1 MTADEIGT
9 IPPAIRSADRPK
21 MDRFA
26 TRVLGIPIILIWGY
40 FMFITLKA
48 ERRSLLFRK
57 LVVIG

>member
-9 IPPAIRSADRPK
+9 IPPAIRSA
-21 MDRFA
+21 A
-26 TRVLGIPIILIWGY
+26 TRVLGIPIMLIWGS